1 LEAGPDRTD
10 REKQERSVMAAIT
23 WSWARGRLSRIPAG
37 QDEGLRRVAIRL
49 TAQTVGL
56 LLVMLLALE
65 VVVYAQTQQQGER
78 GLKSTVTARA
88 GQPDP
93 TICSEYRLQ
102 YCPPGLSRFGGG
114 PGQPPPRTGTGQ
126 SQSGSRSGGPPPGSA
141 ALANLDINPSDA
153 SSVFVNPNLTIKHTD
168 GGLGKV
174 LLDRQGVVRALETL
188 QPQWCNSCTY
198 KGQDYLVYTQPLL
211 TKAGRA
217 VLAVQTSIS
226 RHQYDQT
233 LNSLLRT
240 LLVATLLGLIG
251 SGWISIVMVRRSLRP
266 VRVAMQR
273 QRDFVAD
280 AAHELRT
287 PLAIQRT
294 VGEVGLSN
302 ESEEEQQ
309 MTIEQM
315 LAENR
320 HLTRLVDDLSLLAR
334 TDSQAVTIDRRPVQ
348 LSSLVAGT
356 VDEISPLAEEQG
368 VTLTVSAADKVQVMG
383 DIVRLR
389 QLVLILIDNALKHTP
404 PGGTIRVLLDSS
416 GGRGRLQ
423 VVDSGPGVPPAE
435 LGRIFDRFYR
445 SDRARTGEGS
455 GLGLAIGKWIVT
467 AHGGQIQAGNTT
479 PHGAVFTVTLPLARA
494 AYSG

>member
-1 LEAGPDRTD
+1 
-10 REKQERSVMAAIT
+10 
-23 WSWARGRLSRIPAG
+23 
-37 QDEGLRRVAIRL
+37 
-49 TAQTVGL
+49 
-56 LLVMLLALE
+56 
-65 VVVYAQTQQQGER
+65 
-78 GLKSTVTARA
+78 
-88 GQPDP
+88 
-93 TICSEYRLQ
+93 
-102 YCPPGLSRFGGG
+102 
-114 PGQPPPRTGTGQ
+114 
-126 SQSGSRSGGPPPGSA
+126 
-141 ALANLDINPSDA
+141 
-153 SSVFVNPNLTIKHTD
+153 
-168 GGLGKV
+168 V

-423 VVDSGPGVPPAE
+423 VVDSGPGIPPAE